1 MENRVLSALYRKVES
16 EPYAKKLKLRL
27 IKVQEGYSL
36 VEMTFSEDMKNIF
49 GLAHG
54 GAIFSLIDEAF
65 EVAANSHG
73 VVSLA
78 LNMNVSYVKAP
89 SDGDILRAEA
99 KEIAL
104 SKRIGTYDIRVKNGR
119 DELIATCQALVYRT
133 NRQFPL

>member
-1 MENRVLSALYRKVES
+1 MENRVLPALYRKVES

-99 KEIAL
+99 KEITL